1 MAKGWLVGG
10 AVFLGAILVAS
21 IVVAL
26 LESNEP
32 LPTGTPEAT
41 VQLFLEAVED
51 DNIELAYTVLSTD
64 LMVECAVDEFFGT
77 AGWPGD
83 RLRGDRITLEDVTT
97 VSDTTFVTV
106 RMTNLHGTG
115 PFGTSESSFDQRF
128 SLRQEEG
135 QWRFTEYPW
144 PFSRC
149 GPFKPIPERPV
160 IQRPAIPTVTPVP

>member
-10 AVFLGAILVAS
+10 GVFLGAILVAS

-26 LESNEP
+26 LESEET
-32 LPTGTPEAT
+32 LPAGTPEAA
-41 VQLFLEAVED
+41 VQLFLEAVDD
-51 DNIELAYTVLSTD
+51 DNIELAYGFLSAD

-77 AGWPGD
+77 AGWPRD
-83 RLRGDRITLEDVTT
+83 RLRGDRITLEGVTT
-97 VSDTTFVTV
+97 VKDTAFVTV

-115 PFGTSESSFDQRF
+115 PFGTSESSFEQRF

-144 PFSRC
+144 PFFRC
-149 GPFKPIPERPV
+149 GPFKPATERPAL
-160 IQRPAIPTVTPVP
+160 PPSATPVP

>member
-83 RLRGDRITLEDVTT
+83 RLRGDRITLEDGH
-97 VSDTTFVTV
+97 DRERHHV
-106 RMTNLHGTG
+106 RDR
-115 PFGTSESSFDQRF
+115 EDDQ
-128 SLRQEEG
+128 
-135 QWRFTEYPW
+135 FTW
-144 PFSRC
+144 D
-149 GPFKPIPERPV
+149 RPV
-160 IQRPAIPTVTPVP
+160 RHLRVVF